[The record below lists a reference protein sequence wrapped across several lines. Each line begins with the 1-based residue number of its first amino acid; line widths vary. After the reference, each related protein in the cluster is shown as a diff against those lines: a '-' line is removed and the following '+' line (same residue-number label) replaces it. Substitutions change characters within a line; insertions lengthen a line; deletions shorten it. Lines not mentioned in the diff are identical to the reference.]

1 MKKGI
6 LNNML
11 IFPNLPQNVGK
22 ISNSKGPVPN
32 MAVMARLLSWDLSCV
47 FIKPLMPDSSPTDY
61 HKLHV
66 KLLKKNMKTKTQICD
81 FTLTRPSLIF
91 YPDPKHCYGTF
102 KRDYLEYHIFAY
114 KRYFEH

>member
-32 MAVMARLLSWDLSCV
+32 MAVIALLLSWTCLVCLSNLSCLTPV
-47 FIKPLMPDSSPTDY
+47 Q
-61 HKLHV
+61 
-66 KLLKKNMKTKTQICD
+66 QIV
-81 FTLTRPSLIF
+81 TN
-91 YPDPKHCYGTF
+91 YM
-102 KRDYLEYHIFAY
+102 
-114 KRYFEH
+114 